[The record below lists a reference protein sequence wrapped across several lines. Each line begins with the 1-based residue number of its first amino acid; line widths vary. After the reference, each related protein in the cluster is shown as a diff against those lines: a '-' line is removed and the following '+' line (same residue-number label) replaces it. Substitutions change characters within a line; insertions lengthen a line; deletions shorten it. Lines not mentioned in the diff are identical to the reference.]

1 MDEKMLTREE
11 VAEMLQ
17 VCPRMVDK
25 LRKERNLPA
34 TLLGRSVRFRQAAIR
49 DWLRLQETQ
58 GQRTGKEGKHG
69 Q

>member
-34 TLLGRSVRFRQAAIR
+34 ILLGRSVRFRRASITE
-49 DWLRLQETQ
+49 WLRQQETQ
-58 GQRTGKEGKHG
+58 GLRTGKEGQHG
-69 Q
+69 R